1 MNKKRKVIFVGKY
14 KTAGNIYS
22 IQNVSFEVFKSHSSK
37 KNSDFIC
44 YFDDGKL
51 FSKYQKLFGKKLE
64 LKNAKGKIIRLGIL
78 RFIFYLIKNPNSII
92 HIISFEKIGIIAVML
107 KKILKLKIL
116 YTIHGIEEFE
126 GNYFMPIKFTHRL
139 KLKISRHIFERYSD
153 YIITQSH
160 LYKDLITKILK
171 IKPNKIKVIPN
182 GISQK
187 FNKTYIQNK
196 INSQIKLISI
206 ANPKRTNK
214 GFDFL
219 INIINKL
226 NFNYE
231 LTIVC
236 GKDEAKKV
244 SEDLK
249 INYVNNLPQDKL
261 SRLIENMNIILVTSK
276 IESFSIPAIEAMA
289 LGRICII
296 TDTSGA
302 SEYILDKKNGYIV
315 KYFDTGKV
323 VKIIK
328 ELFNN
333 SELVEVISK
342 EARNIYDILNWETIY
357 NDYYS
362 KLYDKD

>member
-126 GNYFMPIKFTHRL
+126 GNYFIPIKFTHRL

-182 GISQK
+182 GISQI
-187 FNKTYIQNK
+187 FNKTYNQNK
-196 INSQIKLISI
+196 INSQINLISI
-206 ANPKRTNK
+206 VNPKRINK

-219 INIINKL
+219 INIISKL
-226 NFNYE
+226 KINYE

-236 GKDEAKKV
+236 AKDEVKELPENMIVK
-244 SEDLK
+244 
-249 INYVNNLPQDKL
+249 YVNNITQNELSKL
-261 SRLIENMNIILVTSK
+261 IASMNVLLVTSMR
-276 IESFSIPAIEAMA
+276 ESFSLPAIEAMA

-296 TDTSGA
+296 TDGSGA

-315 KYFDTGKV
+315 KYSDTETV
-323 VKIIK
+323 VDIIK
-328 ELFNN
+328 ELFYN
-333 SELVEVISK
+333 SKLVENIST
-342 EARNIYDILNWETIY
+342 EARKIYDILNWETIY
-357 NDYYS
+357 NNYYS
-362 KLYDKD
+362 RLYEEE